1 MSVFAGRY
9 FGIAD
14 REYCCVF
21 LMADFQLNVELY
33 FTFIPDTL
41 GFEFQGTEE
50 GRSVS
55 AAYCIR
61 SYILIQINLL
71 NRILKE

>member
-41 GFEFQGTEE
+41 GSNSKGQRNVGVRRQRIASED
-50 GRSVS
+50 
-55 AAYCIR
+55 
-61 SYILIQINLL
+61 YILIQLNLL
-71 NRILKE
+71 NRIL

>member
-14 REYCCVF
+14 REYCFVF

-33 FTFIPDTL
+33 FTFIPDPL
-41 GFEFQGTEE
+41 EFEFQGTDE
-50 GRSVS
+50 GRSAS
-55 AAYCIR
+55 AVY
-61 SYILIQINLL
+61 
-71 NRILKE
+71 

>member
-41 GFEFQGTEE
+41 GFEFQGTED
-50 GRSVS
+50 GQSTS

-61 SYILIQINLL
+61 RLYTDTN
-71 NRILKE
+71 

>member
-33 FTFIPDTL
+33 LRLFLILL
-41 GFEFQGTEE
+41 GLNSKGQRKVGVRRQRIASEDN
-50 GRSVS
+50 
-55 AAYCIR
+55 
-61 SYILIQINLL
+61 ILIQLNLL
-71 NRILKE
+71 NRIL